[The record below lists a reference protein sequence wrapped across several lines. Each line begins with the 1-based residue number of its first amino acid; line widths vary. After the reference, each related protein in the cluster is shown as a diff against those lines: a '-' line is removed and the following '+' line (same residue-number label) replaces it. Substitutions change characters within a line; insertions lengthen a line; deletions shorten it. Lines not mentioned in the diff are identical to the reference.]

1 MHGADGG
8 RMREI
13 IYEEVSKEMKIAKG
27 EMEREVLEMTEAVPK
42 QYEES
47 EEEKM
52 MGTKTAQNMKMLKK
66 TLMVG
71 TLIKN

>member
-1 MHGADGG
+1 
-8 RMREI
+8 MREI

-27 EMEREVLEMTEAVPK
+27 EMEIEVLEMTEAVPK